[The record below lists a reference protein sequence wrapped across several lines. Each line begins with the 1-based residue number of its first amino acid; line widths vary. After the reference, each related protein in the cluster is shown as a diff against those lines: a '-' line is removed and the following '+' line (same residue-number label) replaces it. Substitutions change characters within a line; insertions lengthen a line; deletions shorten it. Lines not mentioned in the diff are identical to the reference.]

1 MQGIIKCHQTAL
13 HLTAASGGGIPR
25 VQLEHLL
32 QRRAG
37 FSLFPSSCN
46 FQWSLRDFSSACL
59 RQKSLCPFGFQFP
72 GITGTELNWKMDLVL
87 SSHHSDGFGN
97 HPACLG
103 SSFFAFLQSGWKP
116 AFLRGKSGLKLMCVF
131 CLEELSPKW
140 FNMMKLVA
148 FTAFLLYCNRVALQ
162 IILKNYV
169 LHELAWLLSPISFKF
184 HLKHL
189 IFSKWHW
196 LLAEHFPST
205 TFVMALL

>member
-1 MQGIIKCHQTAL
+1 MPPNSTAFNSSFRRRHSKGSMGAFAAKKSWIL
-13 HLTAASGGGIPR
+13 PLSLQLQFPVVIEGFLISLSKAEEFVPFWVSLPWDHRHWTHLKDELGP
-25 VQLEHLL
+25 Q
-32 QRRAG
+32 
-37 FSLFPSSCN
+37 FPSHWWVWKSSC
-46 FQWSLRDFSSACL
+46 
-59 RQKSLCPFGFQFP
+59 
-72 GITGTELNWKMDLVL
+72 M
-87 SSHHSDGFGN
+87 
-97 HPACLG
+97 LG